1 MPEPAEYAAWY
12 RTPRGAWI
20 GATEFALLRRLVDPG
35 ARETVLDVGC
45 GTGYFTT
52 LFARETAG
60 MVVGLDPNLT
70 WLNYAAREAAPNLAW
85 TGANAEALPFPERSF
100 DVVLS
105 VTALCFIKDPLS
117 ALREMLRV
125 CRRRFALGLLNRHS
139 LLWRQ
144 KGRGEGVGA
153 YRGAH
158 WHTVREVHALAGELD
173 HAGIRWR
180 TAVFFP
186 SGGGTA
192 RWLESRLPNWLPWG
206 AFLAV
211 VGDVQPQQTA
221 VVLA

>member
-1 MPEPAEYAAWY
+1 MTDPADYAAWY

-20 GATEFALLRRLVDPG
+20 GTTEFALLRRLVGLG

-60 MVVGLDPNLT
+60 MVVGLDPNLV
-70 WLNYAAREAAPNLAW
+70 WLNYAARAAAPNLAW
-85 TGANAEALPFPERSF
+85 TGGKAEALPFRERSF

-105 VTALCFIKDPLS
+105 VTALCFIRDQVS

-158 WHTVREVHALAGELD
+158 WHTVSEVQALAGELD
-173 HAGIRWR
+173 HAKIRWR

-186 SGGGTA
+186 GGSGTA
-192 RWLESRLPNWLPWG
+192 RWLEGRLPNWLPWG

-211 VGDVQPQQTA
+211 VGDVQPK
-221 VVLA
+221 

>member
-1 MPEPAEYAAWY
+1 MPDPAEYAAWY
-12 RTPRGAWI
+12 RTSRGAWI
-20 GATEFALLRRLVDPG
+20 GATEFALLRQLVDLG

-45 GTGYFTT
+45 GTGYFSA

-60 MVVGLDPNLT
+60 MVVGLDPNVT

-85 TGANAEALPFPERSF
+85 TGGKAEALPFPERSF

-105 VTALCFIKDPLS
+105 VTALCFIKDQLS

-144 KGRGEGVGA
+144 KGRGEGIGA

-158 WHTVREVHALAGELD
+158 WHTVREVHALAGELN

-180 TAVFFP
+180 TAVFLP
-186 SGGGTA
+186 SGSGTA
-192 RWLESRLPNWLPWG
+192 RCLESGLPNWLPWG

-211 VGDVQPQQTA
+211 VGDVQPD
-221 VVLA
+221 

>member
-1 MPEPAEYAAWY
+1 MLEPAEYAAWY

-70 WLNYAAREAAPNLAW
+70 WLNYAAREAPPNLAW
-85 TGANAEALPFPERSF
+85 TGGNAEALPFPERSF

-105 VTALCFIKDPLS
+105 VTALCFIKDPLG

-158 WHTVREVHALAGELD
+158 WHTVREMHALAGELN

-186 SGGGTA
+186 GGGGTA